1 MKKHD
6 GAQTEDWGGGAR
18 NKSPAAQTLIFVS
31 FVSHTANH
39 VLSEEVSLMTLRKE
53 ILETGMRL
61 LD

>member
-1 MKKHD
+1 MRSNNS
-6 GAQTEDWGGGAR
+6 R
-18 NKSPAAQTLIFVS
+18 NESPATQALILVS